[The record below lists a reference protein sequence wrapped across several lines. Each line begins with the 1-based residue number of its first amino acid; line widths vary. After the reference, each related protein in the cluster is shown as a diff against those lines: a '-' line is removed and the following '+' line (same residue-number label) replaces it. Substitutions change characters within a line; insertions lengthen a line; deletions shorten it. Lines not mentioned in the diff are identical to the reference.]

1 MRRGARVAA
10 NAGSSAASG
19 VIPWIEEN
27 RAWSPPTR
35 PLTCFWVLASFDA
48 FDRLYTGRSRTA
60 EEASR
65 ILVSTAERSL
75 CR

>member
-1 MRRGARVAA
+1 MRV
-10 NAGSSAASG
+10 GSTHGCPPSA
-19 VIPWIEEN
+19 
-27 RAWSPPTR
+27 
-35 PLTCFWVLASFDA
+35 FDA

-60 EEASR
+60 EVVSR